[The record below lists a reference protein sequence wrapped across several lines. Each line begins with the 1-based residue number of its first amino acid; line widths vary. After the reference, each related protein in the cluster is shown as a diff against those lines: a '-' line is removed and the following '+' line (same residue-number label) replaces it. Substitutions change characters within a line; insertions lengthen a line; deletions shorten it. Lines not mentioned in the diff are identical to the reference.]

1 MDYDAFFGSA
11 IDGLKA
17 EGNYRTFA
25 DLDRRVGEFPRATH
39 HTPSGR
45 ADVTIWCSNDYLG
58 MGQHPAVLAAMHEAL
73 DVSGAGAG
81 GTRSISGTSP
91 GQVTLEAELAGLHG
105 KEAALLFTSGFVANE
120 AVLSMLGRMLP
131 GCVFV
136 SDELNHA
143 SMIAGMRNSRAV
155 KRIFA
160 HNDVRDLER
169 TLAGLEPGRPTV
181 VAFESV
187 YSMEGDVAPV
197 AEICEVAERFGALT
211 YLDEVHAVGL
221 YGPRGAG
228 IAERDGVQ
236 HRVTLIQG
244 TLAKAFGVFGGY
256 VAGSARAVDFIRSFA
271 PGFIFT
277 TALPPAVVA
286 GARAA
291 LRVLDGDPSIR
302 VRLHERVG
310 ALRGALAATDLPVLP
325 SPSHVVPLL
334 VGDPVRCRRIS
345 DELLVRHRIYVQPV
359 IPPTV
364 PKGTERLRITPT
376 PQHTDADIR
385 SLVAALQDVW
395 ARVPPAR

>member
-1 MDYDAFFGSA
+1 MDYEAWFASA
-11 IDGLKA
+11 IERLRS

-25 DLDRRVGEFPRATH
+25 DLDRRVGAFPRATYH
-39 HTPSGR
+39 GPVGA

-58 MGQHPAVLAAMHEAL
+58 MGQHVEVLAAMKTAL
-73 DVSGAGAG
+73 DASGAGSG

-91 GQVTLEAELAGLHG
+91 QQVELERELASLHA

-120 AVLSMLGRMLP
+120 AVLSTLGRMLP

-136 SDELNHA
+136 SDALNHA
-143 SMIAGMRNSRAV
+143 SMIAGMRNSRAE

-160 HNDVRDLER
+160 HNDVADLER
-169 TLAGLEPGRPTV
+169 VLASIDPARPKV

-197 AEICEVAERFGALT
+197 AQICDVADRYGAMT
-211 YLDEVHAVGL
+211 YLDEVHGVGL

-228 IAERDGVQ
+228 IAEREGVQ
-236 HRVTLIQG
+236 GRVTFLQG

-256 VAGSARAVDFIRSFA
+256 VAGSAIAVDFVRSYA

-286 GARAA
+286 GALASK
-291 LRVLDGDPSIR
+291 RVLDGDPSIR
-302 VRLHERVG
+302 DRLHERVA
-310 ALRGALAATDLPVLP
+310 ALRRALAATSLPVSP
-325 SPSHVVPLL
+325 STSHVVPLH

-345 DELLVRHRIYVQPV
+345 DELMSRHRIYVQPV
-359 IPPTV
+359 VPPTV
-364 PKGTERLRITPT
+364 PVGTERLRITPT
-376 PQHTDADIR
+376 PQHTDEDIR
-385 SLVAALQDVW
+385 KLVAALV
-395 ARVPPAR
+395 ATFERV